1 MGCWRD
7 PVWNKVI
14 IGTAYRSANCYS
26 NTSDGFMDAVYPTTR
41 PRTFLSR
48 QLLNMSDKVAQ
59 MLARQ
64 ITASKE
70 PLLELGFYFSP
81 L

>member
-1 MGCWRD
+1 
-7 PVWNKVI
+7 
-14 IGTAYRSANCYS
+14 
-26 NTSDGFMDAVYPTTR
+26 MDAVYPTTR

-48 QLLNMSDKVAQ
+48 QLLNMSDKVEQ